1 MKAGANKFVARMGA
15 VAAAAASA
23 FAVPSF
29 AFAAERETTGIGAIL
44 PQMDE
49 FIPMLVAF
57 IVIAIILGKFGWPA
71 FDNVLKKREATIRE
85 SLEKSEAARIES
97 ERVLE
102 EYKAE
107 LADAKKQAAEILADA
122 KKAGEAVKAEIE
134 ASAQK
139 QAEDIIAKAKVAI
152 EQERKQAVA
161 QLQSSVADL
170 SVSVAGKLIGEDLTD
185 AEHRKVIERY
195 VEEAG
200 SLNAN

>member
-1 MKAGANKFVARMGA
+1 MGA

-107 LADAKKQAAEILADA
+107 LADAKKQAAPAPVSVCDDVIAA
-122 KKAGEAVKAEIE
+122 PAAPAGEKIDMELYMAVIGMALKQYEDDVHDVESGVITIKPKDTDWDDENTQMTHFREGIIPSSHKAPVIP
-134 ASAQK
+134 K
-139 QAEDIIAKAKVAI
+139 TPDI
-152 EQERKQAVA
+152 R
-161 QLQSSVADL
+161 
-170 SVSVAGKLIGEDLTD
+170 
-185 AEHRKVIERY
+185 
-195 VEEAG
+195 
-200 SLNAN
+200 